1 MRTVPTLIAITCA
14 LSVSGCAN
22 RISKPISIGNG
33 AYIMN
38 SQAKPSPFGYASA
51 VDMGNLIQK
60 ASANCTDQ
68 GLRFVLVS
76 QQQNPGNA
84 FKLGNG
90 SVTYKCEK

>member
-1 MRTVPTLIAITCA
+1 MTA
-14 LSVSGCAN
+14 
-22 RISKPISIGNG
+22 
-33 AYIMN
+33 
-38 SQAKPSPFGYASA
+38 QAKPSPFGVASA

-60 ASANCTDQ
+60 ASASCTDQ

-76 QQQNPGNA
+76 QQQNPGND